1 MKIHDYEVISY
12 EINLKNEK
20 IKLITQLP
28 GTKNQAYLKFDGVL
42 AHYFENELSGSII
55 LDVVE
60 ETLINFLSYNKNL
73 LDERKNQAW
82 PMYYKEISQ
91 LEEKLKSENL
101 KYYIIGSSYGLGG
114 WVLAKNMIIEDWLID
129 TIKQYVKEYVSKI

>member
-1 MKIHDYEVISY
+1 MKMHDYEVISY
-12 EINLKNEK
+12 EINLKDEK
-20 IKLITQLP
+20 IKLIAQLP
-28 GTKNQAYLKFDGVL
+28 GAKNQSYLKFDGVL

-60 ETLINFLSYNKNL
+60 ETLTNFLSYNKNL

-114 WVLAKNMIIEDWLID
+114 WVLAKNMIIDD
-129 TIKQYVKEYVSKI
+129 

>member
-1 MKIHDYEVISY
+1 MKMHDYEVISY
-12 EINLKNEK
+12 EINLKDEK
-20 IKLITQLP
+20 IKLIAQLP
-28 GTKNQAYLKFDGVL
+28 GAKNQAYLKFDGVL

-60 ETLINFLSYNKNL
+60 ETLTNFLSYNKNL

-114 WVLAKNMIIEDWLID
+114 WVLAKNMIIED
-129 TIKQYVKEYVSKI
+129 

>member
-1 MKIHDYEVISY
+1 MKMHDYEVISY
-12 EINLKNEK
+12 EINLKDEK
-20 IKLITQLP
+20 IKLIAQLP
-28 GTKNQAYLKFDGVL
+28 GAKNQAYLKFDGIL

-60 ETLINFLSYNKNL
+60 ETLTNFLSYNKNL

-114 WVLAKNMIIEDWLID
+114 WVLAKNMIIED
-129 TIKQYVKEYVSKI
+129 

>member
-1 MKIHDYEVISY
+1 MKMHDYEVISY

-20 IKLITQLP
+20 IKLIAQLP
-28 GTKNQAYLKFDGVL
+28 GAKNQAYLKFDGVL

-60 ETLINFLSYNKNL
+60 ETLTNFLSYNKNL

-114 WVLAKNMIIEDWLID
+114 WVLAKNMIIED
-129 TIKQYVKEYVSKI
+129 

>member
-1 MKIHDYEVISY
+1 MKMHDYEVISY

-20 IKLITQLP
+20 IKLIAQLP
-28 GTKNQAYLKFDGVL
+28 GAKNQAYLKFDGVL

-60 ETLINFLSYNKNL
+60 ETLTNFLSYNKNL

-114 WVLAKNMIIEDWLID
+114 WVLAKKMIIEDWLSDI
-129 TIKQYVKEYVSKI
+129 IKQYVKEYVSKI

>member
-1 MKIHDYEVISY
+1 MKMHDYEVISY

-20 IKLITQLP
+20 IKLIAQLP
-28 GTKNQAYLKFDGVL
+28 GAKNQAYLKFDGVL

-60 ETLINFLSYNKNL
+60 ETLTNFLSYNKNL

-114 WVLAKNMIIEDWLID
+114 WVLAKKMIIED
-129 TIKQYVKEYVSKI
+129 